1 MLPLLQL
8 ADRSFDR
15 ETLFNNN
22 INMINNRNNKIQ
34 SSYDNNTTDDG
45 TSEQE
50 KDNDISELEQKYT
63 TENTIFRIS
72 MQNKLDI
79 RYGAI

>member
-8 ADRSFDR
+8 ADRSLDR

-34 SSYDNNTTDDG
+34 SSYDNSTTDDR

-50 KDNDISELEQKYT
+50 KDNE
-63 TENTIFRIS
+63 
-72 MQNKLDI
+72 
-79 RYGAI
+79 